1 MVHSLHL
8 SDSCADIGPLIYQAS
23 DQELRRSP
31 SAVGSATLLMS
42 DVGGASGGGG
52 NVLSSVTSVLAA
64 GIVIAAAIFVYA
76 NVVYTPE
83 IIENARAMRKEE
95 QTGQILALV
104 KQLQRERGVDGVR
117 DSRDALE
124 KVFGM
129 SVEMYIGDVNRR
141 MQENAVSAT
150 DGGVS
155 VSDAE
160 KELAEL
166 LRTIYL

>member
-8 SDSCADIGPLIYQAS
+8 SDSCADIGPLVYQAG
-23 DQELRRSP
+23 DQALQHSP
-31 SAVGSATLLMS
+31 SAVGSAALLMS